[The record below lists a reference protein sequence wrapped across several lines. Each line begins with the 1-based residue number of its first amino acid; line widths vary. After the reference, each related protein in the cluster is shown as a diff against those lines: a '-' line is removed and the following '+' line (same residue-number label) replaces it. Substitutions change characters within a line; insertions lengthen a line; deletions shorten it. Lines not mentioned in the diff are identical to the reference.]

1 MMNLKSSK
9 EEVSNPSELKVV
21 EAEVVMESPEVL
33 KVKSRPVKKVD
44 VRKMAIIGVLAAI
57 SIMLSMTPLGFIPIG
72 PTNATIM
79 HIPVIIGAV
88 IEGPVVGAAVGLIF
102 GLTSLFKAFT
112 EPTITSF
119 CFMNPIISVLP
130 RVLIGIVAY
139 YVYTGIHK
147 LTKRIYL
154 SGFIAGVVG
163 SLTNTIGVMG
173 LIYILYADRYMK
185 AIGQAGNAG
194 KYILTVCGMNG
205 IPEAIVAGILTAAV
219 AVAMI
224 RKSKK

>member
-1 MMNLKSSK
+1 MMNAQTQVQTQKRVNVRRMTVIS
-9 EEVSNPSELKVV
+9 
-21 EAEVVMESPEVL
+21 VL
-33 KVKSRPVKKVD
+33 S
-44 VRKMAIIGVLAAI
+44 AI
-57 SIMLSMTPLGFIPIG
+57 SIVLSMIPFVGYIPLGPVK
-72 PTNATIM
+72 ATIM
-79 HIPVIIGAV
+79 HVPVIVGAV

-130 RVLIGIVAY
+130 RILIGVVSY
-139 YVYTGIHK
+139 YVYK
-147 LTKRIYL
+147 LIYKISKRVYL
-154 SGFIAGVVG
+154 SGFVAGVLG

-173 LIYILYADRYMK
+173 LIYVIYADKYMQ

-194 KYILTVCGMNG
+194 KYILLICATNG
-205 IPEAIVAGILTAAV
+205 IPEAIVAGILVAAV
-219 AVAMI
+219 AVVMI